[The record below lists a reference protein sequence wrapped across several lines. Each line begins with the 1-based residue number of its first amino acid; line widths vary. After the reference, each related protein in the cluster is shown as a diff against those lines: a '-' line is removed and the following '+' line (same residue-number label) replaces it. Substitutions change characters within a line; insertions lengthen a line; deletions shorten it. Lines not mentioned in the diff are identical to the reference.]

1 MRNSHRIAAC
11 LLLLS
16 SVTCLAAGDPG
27 ASLYKSNCAKCH
39 GAAGDADTPAGK
51 VFHVPS
57 FSSAAVLKE
66 SDEHLLA
73 IAKRGKGSMPA
84 WNDVLSE
91 KELKNVIAFIH
102 TLQKE
107 Q

>member
-1 MRNSHRIAAC
+1 MRNSHRIVAC
-11 LLLLS
+11 LLFVS
-16 SVTCLAAGDPG
+16 SMTCLAADDPG

-39 GAAGDADTPAGK
+39 GAAGDGDTPAGR

-57 FSSAAVLKE
+57 FSSAAVLNE

-84 WNDVLSE
+84 WNDVLSP
-91 KELKNVIAFIH
+91 KELKNVIEFIR
-102 TLQKE
+102 TLQKK
-107 Q
+107 